1 MLKNENYVDILD
13 KNCSLIEINEKTSW
27 KEDGITIAGGYGR
40 GDRLNQL
47 SFPQGIYVDNENE
60 CIYIADLANH
70 RIIQWKFGAK
80 SGQIVAGGN
89 GEGNQRNQL
98 NSPTDVLFVGKN
110 NCLIICDYGNRRI
123 MRWFLH
129 NKQQG
134 EIIVNNIDCIA
145 ISIDNHGHLYI
156 SNCEKHEI
164 IRWIIEENKGCVVA
178 GGNGKG
184 DHLNQLNQPHFL
196 FVDVNYSIYV
206 SDWNNHRVMK
216 WIKDSKEGILL
227 AGGNGHGNDS
237 TQLHHPEG
245 IFVDYRGHLY
255 VADAG
260 NFRVMC
266 WTRHSKQGRIIA
278 GGNGKGDDAD
288 QFTSLQ
294 GLAFDRHFNLYLTD
308 SDNNR
313 IQKFSIDSQ

>member
-1 MLKNENYVDILD
+1 
-13 KNCSLIEINEKTSW
+13 
-27 KEDGITIAGGYGR
+27 
-40 GDRLNQL
+40 
-47 SFPQGIYVDNENE
+47 
-60 CIYIADLANH
+60 
-70 RIIQWKFGAK
+70 
-80 SGQIVAGGN
+80 
-89 GEGNQRNQL
+89 
-98 NSPTDVLFVGKN
+98 
-110 NCLIICDYGNRRI
+110 
-123 MRWFLH
+123 
-129 NKQQG
+129 
-134 EIIVNNIDCIA
+134 
-145 ISIDNHGHLYI
+145 
-156 SNCEKHEI
+156 
-164 IRWIIEENKGCVVA
+164 
-178 GGNGKG
+178 
-184 DHLNQLNQPHFL
+184 
-196 FVDVNYSIYV
+196 
-206 SDWNNHRVMK
+206 MK

-227 AGGNGHGNDS
+227 AGGNGPGNDS

-278 GGNGKGDDAD
+278 GGNGKGEEAD